1 MEFSER
7 YNNERIIICV
17 DFKKAFDTVGRD
29 ILFRTLSA
37 FGFGPSTS
45 PFVDNEEIKLSLY
58 ADDLTGFLKND
69 HSLANFLRLIEDY
82 GTCSGLKINH
92 EKAEI
97 MLLGNR
103 AYILQEDNAALD
115 NMKIKKI
122 RKNLES
128 TLYL

>member
-7 YNNERIIICV
+7 YNIERRMICV
-17 DFKKAFDTVGRD
+17 DFKKAFDTVSRD

-45 PFVDNEEIKLSLY
+45 TFVDNEETKLSLY

-69 HSLANFLRLIEDY
+69 LSLANFLRLIEDN

-128 TLYL
+128 TLCL